1 MKKTGILFTFLLL
14 LSGCVT
20 SGDVLP
26 MQTAEGR
33 SQVRGAY
40 IELAKGYLRE
50 GMTAQAKPPLQ
61 KVLEMN
67 SRDQEALEIFGLVF
81 WREVE
86 MDLADDYFRRALAI
100 KRETRTLNNYASFL
114 YDRGE
119 FQRAFDY
126 YEAAAADVMYQNRA
140 AVFERLGMTANRL
153 ERDDA
158 QSYFERA
165 IRIDYFRPVSL
176 LELGVI
182 SYDKQN
188 YVVAQQYY
196 ESYLDIAEHNARS
209 LLLGA
214 RLARIFGDRDKA
226 ASLGLQL
233 KQLYPSSEE
242 YQAFIRE

>member
-1 MKKTGILFTFLLL
+1 MKKTGILFVFLLL
-14 LSGCVT
+14 LTGCVT

-26 MQTAEGR
+26 MQTVEGR
-33 SQVRGAY
+33 SQVRDAY
-40 IELAKGYLRE
+40 IDLAKGYLRE
-50 GMTAQAKPPLQ
+50 GMTAQAKQPLQ

-86 MDLADDYFRRALAI
+86 MELADDYFKRSLAI

-114 YDRGE
+114 FDRGDY
-119 FQRAFDY
+119 QKAFAF
-126 YEAAAADVMYQNRA
+126 YEEASADVMYPNRA
-140 AVFERLGMTANRL
+140 GVFERMGMTALRM

-158 QSYFERA
+158 QTYFERA
-165 IRIDYFRPVSL
+165 IRIDYFRPGSL

-188 YVVAQQYY
+188 YVVARQYY
-196 ESYLDIAEHNARS
+196 DSFLDIAEQNAKS

-214 RLARIFGDRDKA
+214 RLARVFGDRNKA

-242 YQAFIRE
+242 YQEYSRE